1 MKEQDLIDLGFVR
14 EDDKDN
20 GAPYHYYTLDIGN
33 DYVPMCVIS
42 NANDEAGENNWTV
55 SIFDYESIEFTS
67 LEDVKNL
74 ISLLKDNV
82 KSK

>member
-1 MKEQDLIDLGFVR
+1 
-14 EDDKDN
+14 
-20 GAPYHYYTLDIGN
+20 
-33 DYVPMCVIS
+33 MCVIS